1 MKADALVLALISLL
15 GSLVY
20 IGVVVALHFLPT
32 GYDLIHNAVSDY
44 GVGQY
49 APLFRVSLWAGSIAV
64 LALAIGLAIEPGAP
78 PLLTRGLVFLGLV
91 SACRIGESMFPTTVE
106 GQKLTR
112 TGAMHYVFAI
122 LTFGFT
128 YAGISDLT
136 PDLVKLYPWHAHRGA
151 LDWLSG
157 AILVGLILVLAALLP
172 RLRHLFGLPER
183 FFLAVTYIWLVVV
196 AWLLAVLAH

>member
-1 MKADALVLALISLL
+1 MEANVLTFALISLA
-15 GSLVY
+15 GSLAYV
-20 IGVVVALHFLPT
+20 GVVLALHFLPT
-32 GYDLIHNAVSDY
+32 GYDLVHNAVSDY

-64 LALAIGLAIEPGAP
+64 LALAIGLTVEPGAP

-91 SACRIGESMFPTTVE
+91 SACRIGESLFPTTVE

-112 TGAMHYVFAI
+112 TGVMHYLFAI

-128 YAGISDLT
+128 YAAISDLT
-136 PDLVKLYPWHAHRGA
+136 PGLVKLYPWHAHRGA

-172 RLRHLFGLPER
+172 RLRHVFGLPER
-183 FFLAVTYIWLVVV
+183 FFLAVTYIWLVIV
-196 AWLLAVLAH
+196 AWLLAVKAH

>member
-1 MKADALVLALISLL
+1 VETNALLLALVSLV

-20 IGVVVALHFLPT
+20 VGVVVALHFMPT
-32 GYDLIHNAVSDY
+32 GYDLVHNAVSDY
-44 GVGQY
+44 GVGRY
-49 APLFRVSLWAGSIAV
+49 APLFRVSLWAGSVAV
-64 LALAIGLAIEPGAP
+64 LALAIGLALDPGAP

-91 SACRIGESMFPTTVE
+91 SAARIGESLFPTTIE

-128 YAGISDLT
+128 YAAISDLT
-136 PDLVKLYPWHAHRGA
+136 PDLVKLYPWHAHRGT

-157 AILVGLILVLAALLP
+157 AILVGLILVIATLLP
-172 RLRHLFGLPER
+172 RLRHVFGLCER
-183 FFLAVTYIWLVVV
+183 FFLAVTYIWLVAA
-196 AWLLAVLAH
+196 AWLLAIRAG

>member
-1 MKADALVLALISLL
+1 MEANVLTFALISLA

-20 IGVVVALHFLPT
+20 VVVVVALHVLPT
-32 GYDLIHNAVSDY
+32 GYDLVHNAVSDY

-64 LALAIGLAIEPGAP
+64 LALAIGLTLEPGAP
-78 PLLTRGLVFLGLV
+78 PLVTRGLVFLGLV
-91 SACRIGESMFPTTVE
+91 SAARIGESLFPTTVE

-112 TGAMHYVFAI
+112 TGAMHYLFAI
-122 LTFGFT
+122 LTFGLT
-128 YAGISDLT
+128 YAAISDLT
-136 PDLVKLYPWHAHRGA
+136 PDLVKLYPWHSHRGA

-172 RLRHLFGLPER
+172 RLRHVFGLPER
-183 FFLAVTYIWLVVV
+183 FFLAVTYIWLVIV
-196 AWLLAVLAH
+196 AWLLAVKAH

>member
-1 MKADALVLALISLL
+1 MRADVLVLAIISVA

-20 IGVVVALHFLPT
+20 IGVVLVLHFLPT
-32 GYDLIHNAVSDY
+32 GYDLVHNAVSDY

-64 LALAIGLAIEPGAP
+64 LALAIGLTLEPGAP

-91 SACRIGESMFPTTVE
+91 AACRIGESLFPTTVE
-106 GQKLTR
+106 GEKLTR
-112 TGAMHYVFAI
+112 TGAMHYLFAI

-128 YAGISDLT
+128 YAAISDLT

-157 AILVGLILVLAALLP
+157 AILVGLILVLATLLP
-172 RLRHLFGLPER
+172 RLRHVFGLTER
-183 FFLAVTYIWLVVV
+183 FFLAVTYIWLVIV
-196 AWLLAVLAH
+196 AWLLAVKAH

>member
-1 MKADALVLALISLL
+1 MRTDVLVLALISVA

-20 IGVVVALHFLPT
+20 VGVVLALHFLPT
-32 GYDLIHNAVSDY
+32 GYDLVHNAVSDY

-64 LALAIGLAIEPGAP
+64 LALAIGLTLEPGAP

-91 SACRIGESMFPTTVE
+91 SACRIGESLFPTTVE
-106 GQKLTR
+106 GEKLTR
-112 TGAMHYVFAI
+112 TGAMHYLFAI

-128 YAGISDLT
+128 YAAISDLT
-136 PDLVKLYPWHAHRGA
+136 PDLVKLYPWHSNTGA

-157 AILVGLILVLAALLP
+157 AILVGLILVLATLLP
-172 RLRHLFGLPER
+172 RLRHVFGLPER
-183 FFLAVTYIWLVVV
+183 FFLGVTYIWLVVV
-196 AWLLAVLAH
+196 AWQLAVKAH

>member
-1 MKADALVLALISLL
+1 METGALTFALISLA
-15 GSLVY
+15 GSLAYVA
-20 IGVVVALHFLPT
+20 VVVVLHFLPT
-32 GYDLIHNAVSDY
+32 GYDLVHNAVSDY

-64 LALAIGLAIEPGAP
+64 LALAIGLTLDPGAP

-91 SACRIGESMFPTTVE
+91 AACRIGESLFPTTVE

-112 TGAMHYVFAI
+112 TGAMHYLFAI

-128 YAGISDLT
+128 YAAISDLT
-136 PDLVKLYPWHAHRGA
+136 PDLVKLYPWHAHRGT

-157 AILVGLILVLAALLP
+157 AMLVGLILVLATLLP
-172 RLRHLFGLPER
+172 RLRHVFGLCER
-183 FFLAVTYIWLVVV
+183 FFLAVTYIWLVAV
-196 AWLLAVLAH
+196 AWLLAVRAG

>member
-1 MKADALVLALISLL
+1 LKADVLILALISVL

-32 GYDLIHNAVSDY
+32 GYDLVHNAVSDY

-78 PLLTRGLVFLGLV
+78 PLLVRGLVFLGLV
-91 SACRIGESMFPTTVE
+91 SACRVGESLFPTTVE
-106 GQKLTR
+106 GEKLTR

-183 FFLAVTYIWLVVV
+183 FFLAVTYIWLVIV
-196 AWLLAVLAH
+196 AWLLAVKAG

>member
-1 MKADALVLALISLL
+1 MRADVLVLALISVA
-15 GSLVY
+15 GSVVY
-20 IGVVVALHFLPT
+20 VGVVLALHFLPT
-32 GYDLIHNAVSDY
+32 GYDIVHNAVSDY

-64 LALAIGLAIEPGAP
+64 LALAIGLTIEPGAP

-91 SACRIGESMFPTTVE
+91 SACRIGESLFPTTVE

-112 TGAMHYVFAI
+112 TGAMHYLFAI

-128 YAGISDLT
+128 YAAISDLT

-183 FFLAVTYIWLVVV
+183 FFLAVTYIWLVIV
-196 AWLLAVLAH
+196 AWLLAVKAH